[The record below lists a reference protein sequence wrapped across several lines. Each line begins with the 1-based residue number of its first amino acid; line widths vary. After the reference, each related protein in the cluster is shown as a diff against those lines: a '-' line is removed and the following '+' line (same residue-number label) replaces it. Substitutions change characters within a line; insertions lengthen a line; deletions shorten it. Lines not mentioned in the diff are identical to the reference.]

1 MIKVDFKKDI
11 LPHIVAVAIFL
22 VLTLILFKPVF
33 FENKALTQ
41 GDILQWEGG
50 AKELL
55 DYRAETGEEGLW
67 TNSMFG
73 GMPAYLVSVKWGNE
87 LIKTMHAVISF
98 GLPHPVRIIFVSMV
112 SFYIMLLCFKVRP
125 YLAIIGAVTFALS
138 SYNIIGMTAGHNA
151 RISAVSLM
159 PLVMGGIH
167 LCFTRNKWLGFSLTA
182 LALAMQMR
190 VNHLQ
195 ITYYLAFIVGIYGLL
210 QLIHFAKEGNLK
222 PFAQRLGLLVLAA
235 ILAVGTFYG
244 EFYATYEYGKYSNR
258 GASELSEQTDTD
270 LNEDGLSK
278 SYAFLYSN
286 GITDPFTLF
295 IPNALGGNDPLG
307 TDSETANVLR
317 KAGATEAQVIQTLPQ
332 LRTYWGKESPTTYYA
347 GAIMVFLCV
356 VGIFFVERRYVI
368 WLIAISIL
376 GILLSYGRN
385 LPSINY
391 LLFDYFPG
399 YNKFRSVTF
408 TMIMPIFG
416 IIFLGMLGLEKVLDK
431 KLDKPQQKKLWIALG
446 STAGLALLLAAIPG
460 IFGFGSPFDA
470 QLPVEYA
477 NALKDDRKDL
487 LRSDA
492 FRAFIFIGLFA
503 LSYFLYAIKKIGKP
517 TMFALFIVLGILDVS
532 LIASRFIGD
541 ANFSKSPKTQF
552 FAESNADR
560 FIKQNENLGDR
571 VLNLTSSFYSAQS
584 SYHHHTINGYHGA
597 RLRRYQELIDKN
609 ILPEMQQLIENIQSG
624 NSDFGGFEVLNM
636 LNTRHLIID
645 PSSPQGVITNN
656 SVNGAAWFVNDLVKV
671 DSPDGEFNSING
683 INTKTEAVV
692 NTKEFDLKNTGLS
705 TDGSIE
711 LVDYHPGYW
720 KYNSQNSGD
729 GFAVFS
735 EVYYPNGFKASID
748 GEPVALLRADYVLR
762 ALEIPAGNHEIIIE
776 FKPSIYSTGKIVMR
790 IFSILVVLLFLGT
803 IYWSLRATK
812 N

>member
-1 MIKVDFKKDI
+1 MIKVDFKKDV
-11 LPHIVAVAIFL
+11 LPHIVAIAIFL

-50 AKELL
+50 AKEIL

-67 TNSMFG
+67 TNSMFS
-73 GMPAYLVSVKWGNE
+73 GMPAYMVSVKWGNE

-98 GLPHPVRIIFVSMV
+98 GLPHPVRIIFVSMI

-151 RISAVSLM
+151 RISAISLM

-182 LALAMQMR
+182 LALSMQMR

-210 QLIHFAKEGNLK
+210 QLIYSIKEGNLK
-222 PFAQRLGLLVLAA
+222 PFVQRLGLLIIAA
-235 ILAVGTFYG
+235 ILAIGTFYG

-258 GASELSEQTDTD
+258 GKSELSQQTDKD

-278 SYAFLYSN
+278 PYAFLYSN

-295 IPNALGGNDPLG
+295 IPNALGGNAPLS
-307 TDSETANVLR
+307 TDSKTADVLR
-317 KAGATEAQVIQTLPQ
+317 KAGATETQVIQTLPK
-332 LRTYWGKESPTTYYA
+332 LSTYWGAESPTTYYA

-356 VGIFFVERRYVI
+356 IGMFFVERRYVI
-368 WLIAISIL
+368 WLIAVSLL

-385 LPSINY
+385 LPSLNY
-391 LLFDYFPG
+391 FLFDYFPG

-416 IIFLGMLGLEKVLDK
+416 IVFLGMLGLEKVLDQ
-431 KLDKPQQKKLWIALG
+431 KLDKVQQKKLWIALG

-460 IFGFGSPFDA
+460 IFSFGSPYDA
-470 QLPVEYA
+470 QLPIEYA
-477 NALKDDRKDL
+477 NALKDDRKSL
-487 LRSDA
+487 LRTDA

-503 LSYFLYAIKKIGKP
+503 LSYLLYSIKRIGKP
-517 TMFALFIVLGILDVS
+517 TMLALFIVLGILDVS
-532 LIASRFIGD
+532 LIASRFIGET
-541 ANFSKSPKTQF
+541 NFSKSPKAQF

-560 FIKQNENLGDR
+560 FIKQNENKGDR
-571 VLNLTSSFYSAQS
+571 VLNLTTSFYSARS

-609 ILPEMQQLIENIQSG
+609 ILPEMQQLTQNIKSG
-624 NSDFGGFEVLNM
+624 NTDIGDFEVLNM
-636 LNTRHLIID
+636 LNTRYLIID
-645 PSSPQGVITNN
+645 PSSPQGVLTNH
-656 SVNGAAWFVNDLVKV
+656 SANGAAWFVDNLIKV
-671 DSPDGEFNSING
+671 DSPDGEFNSMDGLNTKKEAV
-683 INTKTEAVV
+683 INTS
-692 NTKEFDLKNTGLS
+692 EFDLKSEVLS
-705 TDGSIE
+705 SAGKIN
-711 LVDYHPGYW
+711 LIDYHPGYW
-720 KYNSQNSGD
+720 KYNSQNSED

-735 EVYYPNGFKASID
+735 EVYYPNGFKVSID
-748 GEPVALLRADYVLR
+748 GKPVELLRADYVLR
-762 ALEIPAGNHEIIIE
+762 ALEIPAGNHEIVFE
-776 FKPSIYSTGKIVMR
+776 FKPAIYSTGKTVMR
-790 IFSILVVLLFLGT
+790 IFSVFVVLMFLGSI
-803 IYWSLRATK
+803 IYSLK
-812 N
+812 K